1 MKTKFN
7 FLNKIVLLP
16 VFLFAFTAIDA
27 VNWIELNNNGITE
40 TEITL
45 ISSTHETTTLNFK
58 LNAYSLGEV
67 TTSMGI
73 VYVINAPNSSQ
84 ILKKGAPA
92 LPKLTKSVIIP
103 DKAEMQIEVISSNF
117 IEIQNIDIAPS
128 KGNLKRNIDPS
139 TIPYFYGEEYE
150 QDQFFPSSPATLK
163 SPYILRDF
171 RGQTVVIYPFR
182 YNPVSKTLRIY
193 TDITVQVSPTGN
205 TGENILNRNKPLD
218 KIDSEFEQIYSH
230 HFINYASALSKYTP
244 IEDQGNILIISY
256 GSFISAM
263 QPYIDWKKLK
273 GIPTE
278 IVDVSTIGDAIAIK
292 NYVTDYYNTNGL
304 TFLLLVG
311 DATQVLSMNKSGD
324 SDPAYGHIVGTDSYA
339 EVFVGRFS
347 AETIA
352 QVETQVERTVNYEK
366 YPDDTAT
373 WYNKHTLI
381 ASSEGPGDD
390 NEMDYEHMQNIRP
403 DLLGFTYTEG
413 DELYDG
419 SQGGED
425 APGNPTATML
435 LDVLNDGRGNINYVG
450 HGSDFSF
457 VTTGFSVSDAN
468 NLTNE
473 YKLPF
478 IYDVACV
485 NGNFHGQTCLA
496 ESFLRATYNSN
507 PTGAIAMFA
516 STINQSWAPPMAAQ
530 DEMIDIMIE
539 SYVSNIK
546 RTFSGIGVNG
556 CMLMNDEYSD
566 FAMTDTWTTFGD
578 PSLVVRTR
586 TPLAMNVTHNPTI
599 FIGANQFTV
608 NCDVEDALVSLTID
622 GEIIGTGFI
631 SGGFAN
637 INFVTLD
644 NVGIMNVTVTAFN
657 TMPYLGSVD
666 IVPNDG
672 AYVICSNYTIN
683 DTTGNNNG
691 FADFDENITLDVVLE
706 NVGIVDAN
714 NVQATLSASS
724 PYIIITDSTHNFGN
738 ILASSS
744 TQVLDA
750 YAVTIANNVPDQHQV
765 NFNLEIIDDLD
776 SIWNS
781 TFSITCNAPYLVIN
795 FVNIN
800 DTSGNNN
807 GRLDPNETVDL
818 NINTINQGHTASLIS
833 TCCLTSVS
841 SYVTINFDTIY
852 TGILDTNST
861 IPVSFN
867 ITIDPTTPAGTIV
880 DFTFSLTAGEYSA
893 DLTVY
898 KKVGLIVEDWES
910 NDFLSF
916 TWESGG
922 NAPWIITSGNPY
934 EGSFTAKSGIISDEQ
949 TSELSISLDVLVD
962 DSVSFYKRVS
972 CELGM
977 EWMGDYYWY
986 DFLEFFIDGTSQ
998 DRWDGEVNWSQEKY
1012 PVSSGSHTLKWVYS
1026 KDNMESA
1033 GEDCAWIDYIILPA
1047 FNNPFVNNAPVFTS
1061 TANSSAIKDSLYTYN
1076 ITVYDVDVDD
1086 TLTITCT
1093 EKPNWLTFTVN
1104 GNNSAILT
1112 GTPADT
1118 GDYPVIL
1125 SVTDQIADAQQSFII
1140 TVQDLTGFENLL
1152 SLGYEF
1158 EVYPNPA
1165 NKYTTI
1171 SFSLP
1176 YTSDVKL
1183 SVYNLIGEK
1192 LTTLVNN
1199 RKMNEGNHKLHFNC
1213 DNLKPGIY
1221 FCKMTVDSKT
1231 FVRKIV
1237 VL

>member
-27 VNWIELNNNGITE
+27 VNWIELNNNGKTE

-45 ISSTHETTTLNFK
+45 ISSSQHTTTLNFK

-73 VYVINAPNSSQ
+73 AYVINAPNSSQ
-84 ILKKGAPA
+84 ILKKGVPA
-92 LPKLTKSVIIP
+92 LPKLTKSIIIP

-139 TIPYFYGEEYE
+139 TIPYFYGEEYN
-150 QDQFFPSSPATLK
+150 QDQFFPSSLASLK

-193 TDITVQVSPTGN
+193 TEITVQVSPTGN

-218 KIDSEFEQIYSH
+218 KIDSEFNQIYSH

-278 IVDVSTIGDAIAIK
+278 IVDVSTIGNVIAIK
-292 NYVTDYYNTNGL
+292 NYVNDYYNTYGL

-311 DATQVLSMNKSGD
+311 DAAQVPSMDKSGD

-390 NEMDYEHMQNIRP
+390 NEMDYEHMQNIRT
-403 DLLGFTYTEG
+403 DLLGFTYTAG

-419 SQGGED
+419 SQGGQD
-425 APGNPTATML
+425 AAGNPTASML
-435 LDVLNDGRGNINYVG
+435 ADVLNDGRGNINYVG

-473 YKLPF
+473 NKLPF

-485 NGNFHGQTCLA
+485 NGNFHGQTCFA

-586 TPLAMNVTHNPTI
+586 TPLAMNVTHNSTV

-637 INFVTLD
+637 INFVALD

-672 AYVICSNYTIN
+672 AYIIFNNCTIN
-683 DTTGNNNG
+683 DITGNNNG
-691 FADFDENITLDVVLE
+691 FADFDENITLHIVLE

-724 PYIIITDSTHNFGN
+724 LYITITDSTHNFGN

-750 YAVTIANNVPDQHQV
+750 YAITIANNVPDQHQV
-765 NFNLEIIDDLD
+765 NFNIEIIDDLD

-1033 GEDCAWIDYIILPA
+1033 GEDCAWVDYIILPG
-1047 FNNPFVNNAPVFTS
+1047 NAPVFTS
-1061 TANSSAIKDSLYTYN
+1061 TANTSAIKDSLYTYN
-1076 ITVYDVDVDD
+1076 ITV
-1086 TLTITCT
+1086 
-1093 EKPNWLTFTVN
+1093 
-1104 GNNSAILT
+1104 
-1112 GTPADT
+1112 
-1118 GDYPVIL
+1118 
-1125 SVTDQIADAQQSFII
+1125 
-1140 TVQDLTGFENLL
+1140 
-1152 SLGYEF
+1152 
-1158 EVYPNPA
+1158 
-1165 NKYTTI
+1165 
-1171 SFSLP
+1171 
-1176 YTSDVKL
+1176 
-1183 SVYNLIGEK
+1183 
-1192 LTTLVNN
+1192 
-1199 RKMNEGNHKLHFNC
+1199 
-1213 DNLKPGIY
+1213 
-1221 FCKMTVDSKT
+1221 
-1231 FVRKIV
+1231 
-1237 VL
+1237 